1 MFSPKNAYFMEI
13 EIGNW
18 KNLDFPIKKLVLEKK
33 RCYSKIKKVKLEIGK
48 ILYYISSTFP
58 LCKN

>member
-1 MFSPKNAYFMEI
+1 MEI